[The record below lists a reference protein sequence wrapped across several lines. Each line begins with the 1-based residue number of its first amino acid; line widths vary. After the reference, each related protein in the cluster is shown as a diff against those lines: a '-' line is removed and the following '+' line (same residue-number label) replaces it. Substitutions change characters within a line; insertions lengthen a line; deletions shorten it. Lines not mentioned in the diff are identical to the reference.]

1 MTELDALLP
10 LWVQSPDADLRGVV
24 ADILTELAAA
34 VADHLDVVEETVL
47 PAVDRHFT
55 PGEWLTLRAARR
67 ELDPAEPDG
76 MDARRH
82 ARGRHR
88 RPNART

>member
-34 VADHLDVVEETVL
+34 VADHLDVVE
-47 PAVDRHFT
+47 AD
-55 PGEWLTLRAARR
+55 GAAGRR
-67 ELDPAEPDG
+67 SSL
-76 MDARRH
+76 H
-82 ARGRHR
+82 AW
-88 RPNART
+88 